1 MMRHMLTEQPDNTSL
16 MNNFGYSLIDGHAS
30 DEELDEGFKLLK
42 QAIRL
47 TPDEPN
53 LLDSIGWAY
62 YQYGDF
68 REANRFIEMALEA
81 YEPFAH
87 WELSDHLG
95 DVKWRLGE
103 QEEARKFWQEAV
115 TSYAPDHNRVLIEEK
130 LRNGLNTPA
139 PVRRDTPEVPRGPSR
154 EGTSDI

>member
-1 MMRHMLTEQPDNTSL
+1 
-16 MNNFGYSLIDGHAS
+16 MNNFGYVLVDGYAS
-30 DEELDEGFKLLK
+30 EAELEEGFRMLK

-81 YEPFAH
+81 YDPFGH
-87 WELSDHLG
+87 WELSDHMG

-103 QEEARKFWQEAV
+103 QEEARKHWRESLQAYPPAENARRIEA
-115 TSYAPDHNRVLIEEK
+115 K
-130 LRNGLNTPA
+130 LREGLTTPA
-139 PVRRDTPEVPRGPSR
+139 PTRRDTPEVPLNQRDESI
-154 EGTSDI
+154 SDI